1 MSNTLNA
8 VPHFDRPVAPDG
20 YAWWYLDA
28 LDAQGRF
35 GLAIIG
41 FVGSVFSPY
50 YAMAR
55 RRGEAD
61 PLNHCSINVG
71 LYLPDRTVWT
81 MTERPR
87 GSVARSATE
96 LVVGPSALQWDGDRL
111 RVDID
116 EVSAP
121 LPSRVRGK
129 VLVRPRFVCERDF
142 ALEPDGVHRWR
153 PIMPLA
159 DVEVSFE
166 KPALQWRGT
175 GYLDTNF
182 GDAPI
187 ERAFSS
193 WQWTRAHLPGGVTL
207 VDYHAHPRAGPE
219 TMLNVRLER
228 NAILH
233 SEEPRQRT
241 GLATTAWGMH
251 REVAADPGTLSRV
264 RRTVESGPFYAR
276 SLLDI
281 TLDGNPVLAMHE
293 TLSLDRFAAGWVQAM
308 LPFRMPRTW
317 RATPPRTVNRET
329 A

>member
-1 MSNTLNA
+1 MSATLNA
-8 VPHFDRPVAPDG
+8 APHFDRPVAPDG

-28 LDAQGRF
+28 LDSDGRF

-55 RRGEAD
+55 RRGDAD
-61 PLNHCSINVG
+61 PLNHCAINVG

-87 GSVARSATE
+87 GSVARSANE

-111 RVDID
+111 RIDI
-116 EVSAP
+116 EELTVP
-121 LPSRVRGK
+121 LPSRVRGTI
-129 VLVRPRFVCERDF
+129 LVRPTFICERDF

-166 KPALQWRGT
+166 RPALRWRGT

-182 GDAPI
+182 GDAPV

-193 WQWTRAHLPGGVTL
+193 WQWTRAHLPGGITA

-219 TMLNVRLER
+219 TMLNVRLQR
-228 NAILH
+228 DAIVL
-233 SEEPRQRT
+233 SDEVRPRSA
-241 GLATTAWGMH
+241 LATTAWGMR

-264 RRTVESGPFYAR
+264 QRTVESGPFYAR
-276 SLLDI
+276 SLLGM
-281 TLDGNPVLAMHE
+281 TLDGNPVHAMHE
-293 TLSLDRFAAGWVQAM
+293 TLSLDRFAARWVQAM
-308 LPFRMPRTW
+308 LPFRMPR
-317 RATPPRTVNRET
+317 ALHAAPPRTMARET